1 MYYREIGTK
10 SGYKISAKRRS
21 LIVRCCLLFGLCQT
35 RHALALC
42 LRTTQIEGVQ
52 LLGGA
57 GFALAEQGEC
67 GGGNTKSGRKPQLGG
82 CELQTGAVLF
92 DSIITQIRAIS
103 NQKIRRFSDFFGK
116 LGQLDRTVIAQTAY
130 AAVLYG
136 EKCVVNLTRTRIHH
150 AAQVAAECAG
160 APCHCLERGER
171 RGTACLR
178 RAPDP

>member
-67 GGGNTKSGRKPQLGG
+67 GGGNTK
-82 CELQTGAVLF
+82 
-92 DSIITQIRAIS
+92 
-103 NQKIRRFSDFFGK
+103 
-116 LGQLDRTVIAQTAY
+116 Y
-130 AAVLYG
+130 AAIVDNSFMWLFTIPMAYCSAFVWNFPPAVTFLLLKADQLL
-136 EKCVVNLTRTRIHH
+136 KCIPNAIYCNRFTWVRQLTR
-150 AAQVAAECAG
+150 
-160 APCHCLERGER
+160 
-171 RGTACLR
+171 
-178 RAPDP
+178 

>member
-67 GGGNTKSGRKPQLGG
+67 GGSNTKSGRKPQLGR
-82 CELQTGAVLF
+82 CEPQTGAVLF

-103 NQKIRRFSDFFGK
+103 NQKIRRFSDFLLVK
-116 LGQLDRTVIAQTAY
+116 NHR
-130 AAVLYG
+130 
-136 EKCVVNLTRTRIHH
+136 
-150 AAQVAAECAG
+150 
-160 APCHCLERGER
+160 
-171 RGTACLR
+171 
-178 RAPDP
+178 

>member
-1 MYYREIGTK
+1 MQNFRK
-10 SGYKISAKRRS
+10 ALQFNCAVLSAVWSVPDAPCARALPADDADRRRS
-21 LIVRCCLLFGLCQT
+21 SSWGS
-35 RHALALC
+35 
-42 LRTTQIEGVQ
+42 
-52 LLGGA
+52 

-130 AAVLYG
+130 LAVLYG

-160 APCHCLERGER
+160 APWPLPRVWRH
-171 RGTACLR
+171 RGTACPR